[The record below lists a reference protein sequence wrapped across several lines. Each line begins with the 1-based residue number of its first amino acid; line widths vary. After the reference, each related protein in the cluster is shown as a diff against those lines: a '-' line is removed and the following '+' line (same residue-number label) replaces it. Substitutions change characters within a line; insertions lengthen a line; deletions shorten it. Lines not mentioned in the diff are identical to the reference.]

1 MPDIDTVRTWQ
12 GRTMLDRDGD
22 RIGSIESI
30 YLDDQTGEP
39 EWALVNTGLF
49 GTKSS
54 FVPLAQAT
62 QTGNDVLVTYEKQLV
77 KDAPR
82 VDPDQHL
89 SEAEEQRL
97 WRHYGLDY
105 DATGRDLPSR
115 TRTTGRD
122 TVGRDTSGPTTDDAM
137 TRSEEELRVG
147 TTQRERGRVRLRK
160 YVITEQVQ
168 QTVPVRREKARLE
181 REPITDA
188 NLDAATSGPEI
199 SEEEHEVVLREEEP
213 VVEKRVVP
221 RERVRLDKDTV
232 TGEERVAEEVRK
244 EQIDLDEDTT
254 GGRRERRR
262 RR

>member
-1 MPDIDTVRTWQ
+1 MPDTETVRTWQ
-12 GRTMLDRDGD
+12 GRTLLDRDGS
-22 RIGSIESI
+22 RIGTIDAI
-30 YLDDQTGEP
+30 YLDDRTGQP

-49 GTKSS
+49 GTKAS

-62 QTGNDVLVTYEKQLV
+62 QTDQDVRVPYDKQLV

-82 VDPDQHL
+82 IDPDQHL
-89 SEAEEQRL
+89 SEAEERRL

-105 DATGRDLPSR
+105 DR
-115 TRTTGRD
+115 TTRRRATGRD
-122 TVGRDTSGPTTDDAM
+122 TVGRDVPGPTTDEAM

-160 YVITEQVQ
+160 YVTTEQVQ
-168 QTVPVRREKARLE
+168 QTVPVQRERVRVE

-199 SEEEHEVVLREEEP
+199 SEAEHEVILREEEP

-244 EQIDLDEDTT
+244 EQIDVQDENGT
-254 GGRRERRR
+254 GGRHERRR